1 MHKQSFSMELG
12 GKTLT
17 AEFNDLALQA
27 NGSCIVTYGNTTVLA
42 TAVMGSEEREGLD
55 YFPLTVDYEEKFY
68 AAGAILGSKYVRRE
82 GRPSDEAIL
91 SGRAVDR
98 TIRPLFDQR
107 MRVEVQVVITILS
120 IGEDDPDTVAV
131 LASSL
136 ALATSDIPWAGP
148 VGVVRLGL
156 NADKNWTVNPTYE
169 QRDSDVLDI
178 LVCGKDGNINMI
190 ETGAREIPEDT
201 ILEALAKA
209 SEEITALENWEK
221 DIVAKIGKE
230 KRVFTFPELSQEAKD
245 LFVAEIAPKLEGAVF
260 VGKSG
265 KEAVDE
271 LHHTWH
277 EVLKEKGLEENK
289 GLVDLYF
296 EEAVERVFD
305 EGVLSGKRPDGRDF
319 DQVREIYAQAGSVAP
334 MLHGAGIFYR
344 GETHIFAALTLGGPE
359 DTQELD
365 GMEIQREK
373 RFMLHYNFP
382 PYSTGETGRMGGT
395 NRRMIGHGALAEKAL
410 VAVIPDKEKFPYTI
424 RIVSEVM
431 SSNGS
436 SSMGSVCGGTLAML
450 DGGVPITA
458 PVAGIAM
465 GVVIGNRK
473 QKTENREFKVLT
485 DIQGPED
492 HYGDMDFKV
501 AGTANGVTAMQMD
514 VKVAGVPLS
523 VFPEAFAK
531 AKAARLHIL
540 EKIKEAIPEARPD
553 ISPLAPKILVTKIK
567 KDQIGLVIG
576 GGGKTVN
583 QIRELTGA
591 EITIEEDGTVFVTG
605 KNGSA
610 EKAKDLVEMITRE
623 FKIGEKFDAM
633 VTRVTEFGAFARL
646 GEDIPIDGMKETE
659 GLVHISEIAPFR
671 VGSIEGIIKEGDLVP
686 VVVKEIDEMG
696 KIRLSIKDADP
707 EFAEKKGI
715 KPAAPGE
722 GNGGGGFRPRGPRPG
737 GFGGHRGGP
746 RRPHHA

>member
-1 MHKQSFSMELG
+1 MQKKTFTTEFG

-27 NGSCIVTYGNTTVLA
+27 NGSCLVSYGNTTVLA
-42 TAVMGSEEREGLD
+42 TAVMGNQERDGLD

-82 GRPSDEAIL
+82 GKPTDEAIL

-98 TIRPLFDQR
+98 TVRPLFDQR
-107 MRVEVQVVITILS
+107 LRVDVQVVITILS
-120 IGEDDPDTVAV
+120 IGEDDPDVVAII
-131 LASSL
+131 ATSL

-148 VGVVRLGL
+148 VGSVRLGL
-156 NADKNWTVNPTYE
+156 DTQKQWIVNPTYAE
-169 QRDSDVLDI
+169 RDTNVLDI

-190 ETGAREIPEDT
+190 ETGAQQVPEET
-201 ILEALAKA
+201 ILEALQKA
-209 SEEITALENWEK
+209 SQEITTLEK
-221 DIVAKIGKE
+221 FQATIVAEMGKT
-230 KRVFTFPELSQEAKD
+230 KRVFEFPELSQEARD
-245 LFVAEIAPKLEGAVF
+245 MFAADIAPKLEGAVF
-260 VGKSG
+260 VGVSG
-265 KEAVDE
+265 KEAVGE
-271 LHHTWH
+271 LHRAWH
-277 EVLKEKGLEENK
+277 ALLKEKLPEENR
-289 GLVDLYF
+289 GLADLYF
-296 EEAVERVFD
+296 EEQTENVFD
-305 EGVLSGKRPDGRDF
+305 VGILAGKRPDGRDF
-319 DQVREIYAQAGSVAP
+319 DDVRTIYAQAGSVAP

-344 GETHIFAALTLGGPE
+344 GETHIFAALTLGGP
-359 DTQELD
+359 DDNQELE
-365 GMEIQREK
+365 GMEIQRK
-373 RFMLHYNFP
+373 KHFMLHYNFP

-410 VAVIPDKEKFPYTI
+410 LPVIPPKDAFPYTI

-465 GVVIGNRK
+465 GVVIAGDGASY
-473 QKTENREFKVLT
+473 KVLT

-501 AGTANGVTAMQMD
+501 AGTRDGITAMQMD

-523 VFPEAFAK
+523 VFPEAFEK
-531 AKAARLHIL
+531 AKRARLHIL
-540 EKIKEAIPEARPD
+540 EKINEAIPEARAD

-583 QIRELTGA
+583 QIRDLTGA
-591 EITIEEDGTVFVTG
+591 EISIEEDGTVFVTG

-610 EKAKDLVEMITRE
+610 EKALKLIEAITRE
-623 FKIGEKFDAM
+623 FHQGETFQGI
-633 VTRVTEFGAFARL
+633 VTRVTEFGAFVRL
-646 GEDIPIDGMKETE
+646 GEDTGISGMKDAE

-671 VGSIEGIIKEGDLVP
+671 IASLDGVIHEGDTVN
-686 VVVKEIDEMG
+686 VIVKEVDDQG
-696 KIRLSIKDADP
+696 KIRLSIKDIDP
-707 EFAEKKGI
+707 DFAERKGL
-715 KPAAPGE
+715 KPLAPGE
-722 GNGGGGFRPRGPRPG
+722 EPPRPPRRFGGG
-737 GFGGHRGGP
+737 RGGP
-746 RRPHHA
+746 HHGGPRHRQ